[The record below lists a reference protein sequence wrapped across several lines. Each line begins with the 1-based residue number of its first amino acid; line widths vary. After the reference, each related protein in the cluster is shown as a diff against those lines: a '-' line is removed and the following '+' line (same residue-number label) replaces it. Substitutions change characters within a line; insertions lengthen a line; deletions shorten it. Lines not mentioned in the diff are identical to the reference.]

1 MLPEMASEILYNFQ
15 GSDQKDPIVE
25 KWFRSLNVKGILKRF
40 QGIVFEAR
48 EDQGKLLVNIVF
60 RGSRRDIKRLSHSL
74 REER

>member
-1 MLPEMASEILYNFQ
+1 MASEILYNFQ
-15 GSDQKDPIVE
+15 GNDQKDPIVE